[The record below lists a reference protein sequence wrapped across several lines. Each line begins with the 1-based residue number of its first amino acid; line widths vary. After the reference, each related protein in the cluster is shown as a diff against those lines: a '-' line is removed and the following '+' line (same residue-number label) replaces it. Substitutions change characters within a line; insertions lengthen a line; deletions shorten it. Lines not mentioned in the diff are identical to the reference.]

1 MRWRYSSWP
10 FVTVSISRGKS
21 GKVQSE
27 PYKNYGNN
35 NILLSH
41 RSPGY
46 RRYPRPCFPSA
57 QRYANGSHHDAHF
70 LGLIEIIL
78 GIVVSSTP
86 PRACYSG
93 RSDSA
98 FAIFYTASVRTQN
111 TVRTKKLRPNIYKVF
126 EIRIRSGVL
135 CKGKENILQH
145 LFSPGEKFSIFE

>member
-1 MRWRYSSWP
+1 MAIITFYYLTVPLVTGGILALVFLLRNDMQMAVTMTLTFYGLTLINVNRY
-10 FVTVSISRGKS
+10 I
-21 GKVQSE
+21 
-27 PYKNYGNN
+27 NN
-35 NILLSH
+35 
-41 RSPGY
+41 G
-46 RRYPRPCFPSA
+46 
-57 QRYANGSHHDAHF
+57 AHF